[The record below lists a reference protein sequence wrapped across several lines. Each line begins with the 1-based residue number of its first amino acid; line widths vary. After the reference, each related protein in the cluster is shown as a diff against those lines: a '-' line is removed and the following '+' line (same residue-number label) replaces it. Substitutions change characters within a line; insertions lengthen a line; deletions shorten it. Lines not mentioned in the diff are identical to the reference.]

1 MQPPGTR
8 SSLDLCFYSIETV
21 SLIQTGLCN
30 MGALILRLL
39 PTPFPE
45 TLPSWAFLEG
55 QFSYPFLWR
64 RITTSRWPYHY
75 RCDLAPPSSEV
86 YTFSNKSLTK
96 APLYTWNF
104 HKTSA
109 KPHPFTLA
117 WLPTTHVSFKLE
129 TLTLLFSDFNGF
141 TCNQTTLF
149 WASLVAQ
156 LVKNLPAMRE
166 TWVWSLGWEDPT
178 EKGAATHHSSILAGE
193 FHELYGPWGRRVR
206 QDRATFTFTQL

>member
-21 SLIQTGLCN
+21 SLIQTGLRN
-30 MGALILRLL
+30 MGTLILQPL

-45 TLPSWAFLEG
+45 NLPSWAFLED

-75 RCDLAPPSSEV
+75 RCDMAPPSSEV
-86 YTFSNKSLTK
+86 STFSNKSLTK

-109 KPHPFTLA
+109 KPHPFALA

-129 TLTLLFSDFNGF
+129 TLTLLSSDFNGF
-141 TCNQTTLF
+141 TCNHTTLF

-156 LVKNLPAMRE
+156 LVKNLPSTAGD
-166 TWVWSLGWEDPT
+166 THSVHGLGIWSHVLPG
-178 EKGAATHHSSILAGE
+178 
-193 FHELYGPWGRRVR
+193 Y
-206 QDRATFTFTQL
+206 